1 MGAATTRRP
10 LITSKNMKTG
20 LHTTTPPDTLVT
32 GATGLLGRW
41 LVPALTAR
49 GRHVAVAMRDPDR
62 RAPAYRAWVADHDG
76 DPDLLTFV
84 PHDLDDPTPLPW
96 RLDSVRDVYHL
107 AARFDWHLPLAL
119 AREANV
125 GGSLRVLRWAA
136 QLPHLRRVVQISGYR
151 VSIPAD
157 TALAGAYERSK
168 REAHAATLA
177 LADQLGIPLTTLN
190 PASVIGHS
198 ASGETTQLLGLGAM
212 LGQLAH
218 RRLPISP
225 GDRRTFIPL
234 IPVDLVAAFAAAVV
248 ERPEAAGQQ
257 YWLLDEQTPALHDLL
272 RAAARQLHVRPPLL
286 SAPVSLLRWL
296 PERLLGS
303 PRETL
308 EFIAPDRYDASPARQ
323 LAAAMGLAWPSIHH
337 AWPRWLDFLASRGF
351 EDTRLAPR

>member
-1 MGAATTRRP
+1 
-10 LITSKNMKTG
+10 MKTG
-20 LHTTTPPDTLVT
+20 LHNTSDTLVT
-32 GATGLLGRW
+32 GATGLIGRW

-49 GRHVAVAMRDPDR
+49 GRRVAVAMRDPER
-62 RAPAYRAWVADHDG
+62 RAHAYRAWVADHG
-76 DPDLLTFV
+76 GHPDLLTFV
-84 PHDLDDPTPLPW
+84 PHDLDDPSPLTW
-96 RLDSVRDVYHL
+96 QLDSVRDVYHL
-107 AARFDWHLPLAL
+107 AARFGWHLPLDV

-136 QLPHLRRVVQISGYR
+136 QLPQLRRVVQVSGYR
-151 VSIPAD
+151 VSVPAD
-157 TALAGAYERSK
+157 TSLAGSYERSK
-168 REAHAATLA
+168 REAHAATLS
-177 LADQLGIPLTTLN
+177 LATQRSIPLTTLN

-225 GDRRTFIPL
+225 GDRRTFVPL
-234 IPVDLVAAFAAAVV
+234 IPVDLVASFAAAVV

-257 YWLLDEQTPALHDLL
+257 YWLLDEQTPALHELL
-272 RAAARQLHVRPPLL
+272 RAAARQLDVRPPLL

-296 PERLLGS
+296 PEPLLGS

-308 EFIAPDRYDASPARQ
+308 EFISPDRYDASSARA
-323 LAAAMGLAWPSIHH
+323 LAAEMGLAWPSIHD

-351 EDTRLAPR
+351 AEARLTPPS